1 MIKKIIV
8 TTFAALLFWSLT
20 SFAFGTA
27 IQLDEN
33 LKPDALPTFDAV
45 DATDENNSETSAT
58 QTTILYVGSIVSRFL
73 LFAGA
78 LAVIFLIL
86 AGANYILAFGK
97 DEKIE
102 NSKRALFWVIFGLII
117 IMLSYAIVRGAIQIA
132 LQIDV
137 TAE

>member
-1 MIKKIIV
+1 MIKKILI
-8 TTFAALLFWSLT
+8 TISAAILFWSLT
-20 SFAFGTA
+20 AFAFGEA

-33 LKPDALPTFDAV
+33 FKPEALPTFETV

-58 QTTILYVGSIVSRFL
+58 QTAILYVGSVVSRFL

-78 LAVIFLIL
+78 LAIVFLIL

-102 NSKRALFWVIFGLII
+102 NSKRAIFWVLFGLII
-117 IMLSYAIVRGAIQIA
+117 IMLSYVIVRGAIQIA